1 MTVWN
6 STAPI
11 QTLQDKH
18 QKQQETCEKLTD
30 IQWRSMRDYLIF
42 SGIPEE
48 RQFREKGEHCEE
60 VIQNLTST
68 ELQIPDQLSID
79 RAHRLGRF
87 NPRDVYP
94 RPIVAKFTYFKDK
107 ERVRE
112 AAPKKLR
119 DTNIW
124 VKEQYPQE
132 IELKRKELY
141 EPAKRARQDPNNKV
155 RLVRDKL
162 FINNRQYIP
171 TETPSSQYS
180 NQKKETT
187 CKF

>member
-30 IQWRSMRDYLIF
+30 IQWRIMRDYLIF

-87 NPRDVYP
+87 NPRHVYP

-107 ERVRE
+107 ELVRE

-124 VKEQYPQE
+124 VKEQYTQE
-132 IELKRKELY
+132 IELNRKQLY

-187 CKF
+187 CKY